1 MNLFS
6 LFVRFSRNFHI
17 KSAIL
22 SFFGPLALK
31 LPCKKRVLELKT
43 LLQGGR
49 EDSIKIMEDNLILQ
63 VWNKGQAV
71 PGYDSS
77 KYRKDQCGAWMTF
90 SEYGNRSSI
99 YGWEIDHITPQS
111 KGGSDALSNLRPLQW
126 ENNMAKSNGRLSC
139 AVTSEGD
146 HNKRL

>member
-1 MNLFS
+1 M
-6 LFVRFSRNFHI
+6 V
-17 KSAIL
+17 
-22 SFFGPLALK
+22 
-31 LPCKKRVLELKT
+31 
-43 LLQGGR
+43 
-49 EDSIKIMEDNLILQ
+49 DNIILQ

-90 SEYGNRSSI
+90 SEYGNRSSNF
-99 YGWEIDHITPQS
+99 GWEIDHITPQS